1 MGLGIDSL
9 KWSHELPDKINNH
22 LYGIQLYG
30 SRSDSGGVG
39 YFEMSAVGPLY
50 ETTTN
55 VTGSML

>member
-1 MGLGIDSL
+1 MALGIDRL
-9 KWSHELPDKINNH
+9 MGSHELPDKFNNL
-22 LYGIQLYG
+22 LYGVQLYA